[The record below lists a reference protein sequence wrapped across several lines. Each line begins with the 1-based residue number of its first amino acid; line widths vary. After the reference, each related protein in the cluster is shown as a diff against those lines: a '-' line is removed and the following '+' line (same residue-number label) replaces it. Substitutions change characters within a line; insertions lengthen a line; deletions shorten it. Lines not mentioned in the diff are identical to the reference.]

1 MRQIALVVFS
11 ASLFTASLDAG
22 TVSEDAARLCHLLE
36 QGKPWEKPGVPGLTL
51 RKQAIASLKDASADV
66 VAAAFPQWMAAHG
79 QFGAVLL
86 AERWLELDEAAALKF
101 VTGHPGEAAII
112 EAFETASARRH
123 PNLVEAWMRDAG
135 EVRDDD
141 PGRALPRREFARGP
155 VGRRVA
161 LATGEAW
168 MRRDRVAAVKR
179 LDTFKDRPKFQGMA
193 FQGMARAVATVDE
206 SKALLDWLAS
216 PAATDM
222 KIGWGKV
229 WEFSEVN
236 FFEDCAWQD
245 LAMAKDWLAAHAK
258 GFGNHGLDSEREA
271 MTEVLA
277 KLETLDQRLRAAG
290 SGIGEA
296 QALRDRVCRPFG
308 WWQLESIARAEA
320 ACSDSEW
327 IAGLGPDQAKRLLPL
342 CWDIDHGAASG
353 FRKDCLAMIL
363 QADPDGTLQWV
374 RRLRTTAPRGAGM
387 ERLWE
392 KNRVRDI
399 GIMVL
404 ENLAWRDPD
413 RAIREAQREI
423 ATGGFVGSELRDD
436 LPNPR
441 FDGESISEVMKTA
454 GLVWCRQLGIRKS
467 WERIAALKPRWWR
480 EVAASGWINEAIP
493 SCTQVSDVKD
503 LLWISDSM
511 ESWMEQS
518 KADLDAQ
525 VCWNRCLVKML
536 GAVAVIDLRAA
547 IRWLEAK
554 PGRLAEDVEAVGLS
568 PRVGPVLA
576 QWMLTDMEA
585 AMTWYLGAV
594 PKQLRNKDLGYALQC
609 AMDADRL
616 ATLLW
621 LPTLRDDPAWPVV
634 CEIMGWRTRI
644 DAPAGAA
651 EWIKG
656 ADRQTRT
663 ATVANI
669 VYYWRRA
676 DVPAANRFLDE
687 LEPAG
692 PFRKKIDREIKR
704 LTERRKDS

>member
-1 MRQIALVVFS
+1 MHHVSLVALS
-11 ASLFTASLDAG
+11 AAIFTASLDAG
-22 TVSEDAARLCHLLE
+22 TVNEDAARLCHLLE
-36 QGKPWEKPGVPGLTL
+36 QGKPWEEPGVPGLTL

-112 EAFETASARRH
+112 EAFETAWARRH
-123 PNLVEAWMRDAG
+123 PDLVEAWIRDAG
-135 EVRDDD
+135 EVPADD

-155 VGRRVA
+155 VGWRVA

-179 LDTFKDRPKFQGMA
+179 LDMFKDRPKFQGVA
-193 FQGMARAVATVDE
+193 FQGMARAAATVDE

-216 PAATDM
+216 PAAIEM
-222 KIGWGKV
+222 EIGRGKV
-229 WEFSEVN
+229 WEFSEEN

-296 QALRDRVCRPFG
+296 RTLRDRVCRPFG
-308 WWQLESIARAEA
+308 WWALESIARAEA
-320 ACSDSEW
+320 ACSDSGW
-327 IAGLGPDQAKRLLPL
+327 IAALGPDQAKRLLPL
-342 CWDIDHGAASG
+342 CWDIGYGAASG
-353 FRKDCLAMIL
+353 FREHCLAIIL

-374 RRLRTTAPRGAGM
+374 RRLRTTGMRGAGM
-387 ERLWE
+387 ERLWD

-404 ENLAWRDPD
+404 EDLASRDPD
-413 RAIREAQREI
+413 RAIREAKREI
-423 ATGGFVGSELRDD
+423 ASGGFVGSALRDD
-436 LPNPR
+436 LPSQGSV
-441 FDGESISEVMKTA
+441 GESISEVMKTA
-454 GLVWCRQLGIRKS
+454 GLVWCRELGIRKS

-480 EVAASGWINEAIP
+480 EVAASGWIKEMP
-493 SCTQVSDVKD
+493 SCKFDLKD
-503 LLWISDSM
+503 LLWCADSA

-518 KADLDAQ
+518 KAAPDAQ
-525 VCWNRCLVKML
+525 DCWNRCLVTML
-536 GAVAVIDLRAA
+536 DAAASIDLPAA
-547 IRWLEAK
+547 VRWLEAK
-554 PGRLAEDVEAVGLS
+554 PGRLAEDIEAEGLS

-576 QWMLTDMEA
+576 QWMLTDVEA

-594 PKQLRNKDLGYALQC
+594 PKQLRNKNLGYALQC
-609 AMDADRL
+609 AMDADCL

-621 LPTLRDDPAWPVV
+621 LPTLRDDSAWPVV

-663 ATVANI
+663 DIVAEI
-669 VYYWRRA
+669 VWYWRQGDA
-676 DVPAANRFLDE
+676 AAANRFLDE

-704 LTERRKDS
+704 LTERRKNS